1 MEETQIKKEPSPY
14 LIPAAIVIAGAFIA
28 GAVIFTSPNS
38 KAVAIKGSNEV
49 VKEADNTNKIR
60 TISETEHVRGDINAP
75 IKIVT
80 YSDFECPFCQR
91 FHNTMRSLME
101 KHKESGDVVW
111 IFRQF
116 PLEELHPV
124 KAKAVAVATECAND
138 QGGNEAFWKF
148 TDRYFELTKTNNRTD
163 IETVIPQIV
172 KEMNLNETEFNTC
185 FESDKFEAKI
195 QADIDNAVE
204 TGGRGTP
211 WSILVAPNGKTFP
224 INGALPVSA
233 IEQLIELAKK
243 EK

>member
-1 MEETQIKKEPSPY
+1 MEETQIKRDPSPY

-38 KAVAIKGSNEV
+38 KPAVKGANNPTQV
-49 VKEADNTNKIR
+49 ADTTNKIR
-60 TISETEHVRGDINAP
+60 VVSETEHIKGDFNSP

-101 KHKESGDVVW
+101 KYKESGDVAWV
-111 IFRQF
+111 FRQF
-116 PLEELHPV
+116 PLEELHPI
-124 KAKAVAVATECAND
+124 KAMAVAVASECAND

-148 TDRYFELTKTNNRTD
+148 TDRYFELTRTNNRTD

-172 KEMNLNETEFNTC
+172 KEIGLKESEFNTC
-185 FESDKFEAKI
+185 FGSDKFEDKI
-195 QADIDNAVE
+195 QADIDDAVA

-211 WSILVAPNGKTFP
+211 WSILIAPNGKTFP
-224 INGALPVSA
+224 INGALPISA